1 MDTERPDVDDNWE
14 PAWRAKLLKHWPRQG
29 ADLLM
34 RMARTLGRT
43 WQHVHPKPHHI
54 RTIMAP
60 LGAAWHRLNLR
71 YIGLSLVL
79 GTVILAVA
87 TYLLSGF
94 YTVQPGEIAVVRRFG
109 KVVAT
114 LRQEGLRYRLPWPI
128 ETETIVNASVIRR
141 ESIGLAGR
149 GSDQSGVPRPKLQV
163 LSGDVNLVAYEIIV
177 QYRIREPAAYLFN
190 INDTQGQLVRDTVQ
204 AVIVKLSGSAGVDAI
219 LTTERHALQQDMHR
233 EVQTLLDRY
242 QSGLIVVSINLQKAY
257 PPDDV
262 ADAFRD
268 VASAREDKDRAI
280 SEAEAYSNSIIPKAR
295 GEAERILAEATSYA
309 TEQVDRATGAAESFT
324 VILNQYESDRVR
336 YGEEVTRF
344 RLYWERM
351 EQVLPRVQT
360 YIINRGEQ
368 VNLRLLDDANITSFP
383 PIPTSRRR

>member
-1 MDTERPDVDDNWE
+1 MDTERPDVDDSRE
-14 PAWRAKLLKHWPRQG
+14 PAQTPVPTAHQGPSWRATLFRHWLARL
-29 ADLLM
+29 AATLM
-34 RMARTLGRT
+34 RLTHLAG
-43 WQHVHPKPHHI
+43 Q
-54 RTIMAP
+54 
-60 LGAAWHRLNLR
+60 AWLRLNLR

-79 GTVILAVA
+79 GTVMLAVA
-87 TYLLSGF
+87 AYLLSGF

-109 KVVAT
+109 KVIAT

-128 ETETIVNASVIRR
+128 ETQTIVNASVIRR
-141 ESIGLAGR
+141 ESIGLAGT
-149 GSDQSGVPRPKLQV
+149 GSDQSGTPLPKLQV

-190 INDTQGQLVRDTVQ
+190 INDAHGQLVRDTVQ

-233 EVQTLLDRY
+233 EVQTLLDQY
-242 QSGLIVVSINLQKAY
+242 QSGLMVVSVNLQKAY

-280 SEAEAYSNSIIPKAR
+280 SEAEAYGNTIIPKAR

-324 VILNQYESDRVR
+324 VILNQYEADRVR

-351 EQVLPRVQT
+351 EKILPRVQT

-368 VNLRLLDDANITSFP
+368 VNLRLLDDSNIASFP
-383 PIPTSRRR
+383 PLPGGSRR